1 MFDFIDYY
9 KLFFNDMSNQGS
21 LVYCLG
27 AHKSPPFAICMWGKH
42 LVLGAPSHLVAKVR
56 RAVGPG
62 WFTRVRV
69 RCLGIGM
76 GVARVSA
83 RIRARTVSGVTGQRA
98 GVGRQGY
105 LPLYHYRG
113 GWLVSTY

>member
-1 MFDFIDYY
+1 MLDFIDYY
-9 KLFFNDMSNQGS
+9 KLFFNEMSNQGS

-69 RCLGIGM
+69 RCLGIGSQCQDQDQDSEW
-76 GVARVSA
+76 GHWAGGRGGQARVPSF
-83 RIRARTVSGVTGQRA
+83 V
-98 GVGRQGY
+98 
-105 LPLYHYRG
+105 PLQLIKFERF
-113 GWLVSTY
+113 